1 MAIQRAFMARRPG
14 GCPLGLSQGRL
25 SGMSEFDNSLH
36 PVAISQVMVNFAAS
50 QGVDRETCLLG
61 TGIDERD
68 LQDGEALVTRDQE
81 MRLVENLMLALPD
94 MPALGFQLGLQYS
107 LATFGIW
114 GFALRTSRTLR
125 EAVGRAMRYL
135 PLSTAYCRIY
145 QFDESNCFGIGM
157 DAESIPQHLRQF
169 LLERDMATAI
179 HLLKELSLSSI
190 DIVGLEFR
198 ALPEEHARAIK
209 RTGGITPTAPGDR
222 NAVLIHT
229 EVADQ
234 PLATYDP
241 HLVRMLDDQCRQ
253 RLERLQ
259 TGSLAG
265 QVRHKLHGD
274 LGLVASLDEVA
285 RELALSPR
293 SLRRKL
299 DQEGTSFRT
308 LVEDERRQIA
318 LQLLSGSDMK
328 LDEIAIHLGYTDTAS
343 FTRAF
348 RRWMGCSPGDYRHTR
363 RSTPS

>member
-1 MAIQRAFMARRPG
+1 
-14 GCPLGLSQGRL
+14 
-25 SGMSEFDNSLH
+25 MSEFENSLH
-36 PVAISQVMVNFAAS
+36 PVAISQVMIGFAAS

-61 TGIDERD
+61 TGISEQA
-68 LQDGEALVTRDQE
+68 LHDGEALVTRAQE

-94 MPALGFQLGLQYS
+94 VPALGFQLGLQYN

-125 EAVGRAMRYL
+125 EALARAMRYL
-135 PLSTAYCRIY
+135 PLSTAYCHVYRI
-145 QFDESNCFGIGM
+145 DEGEHFGIGM
-157 DAESIPQHLRQF
+157 DAEAIPHHLRQF
-169 LLERDMATAI
+169 LLERDMATAV
-179 HLLKELSLSSI
+179 HLLRELSLSSI
-190 DIVGLEFR
+190 GIAALEFR
-198 ALPEEHARAIK
+198 SLPEGHGPAI
-209 RTGGITPTAPGDR
+209 RDMCGLTPGAPGER
-222 NAVLIHT
+222 NAILVDAEL
-229 EVADQ
+229 ADR

-259 TGSLAG
+259 TGNLAG
-265 QVRHKLHGD
+265 QVRQKLHGP

-308 LVEDERRQIA
+308 LVEDERRQLA
-318 LQLLSGSDMK
+318 LQLLSASDMK
-328 LDEIAIHLGYTDTAS
+328 LDELAIHLGYTDTAS

-348 RRWMGCSPGDYRHTR
+348 RRWMGCSPGEYRQNQQR
-363 RSTPS
+363 PG

>member
-1 MAIQRAFMARRPG
+1 
-14 GCPLGLSQGRL
+14 
-25 SGMSEFDNSLH
+25 MSEFENSLH

-50 QGVDRETCLLG
+50 QGVDRDTCLLG

-68 LQDGEALVTRDQE
+68 LQDGEALVTRAQE
-81 MRLVENLMLALPD
+81 MRLIENLMLALPD
-94 MPALGFQLGLQYS
+94 VPALGFQLGLQYS

-125 EAVGRAMRYL
+125 EALARAMRYL
-135 PLSTAYCRIY
+135 PLSTAYCRVYRI
-145 QFDESNCFGIGM
+145 DEEGCFGIGM
-157 DAESIPQHLRQF
+157 DAEAIPHPLRQF

-198 ALPEEHARAIK
+198 ELPDGHGRKIE
-209 RTGGITPTAPGDR
+209 GMCGITPGSRNDR
-222 NAVLIHT
+222 NAILVRSD
-229 EVADQ
+229 VADQ

-265 QVRHKLHGD
+265 QVRHKLHGE

-299 DQEGTSFRT
+299 DQEGTSFRA
-308 LVEDERRQIA
+308 LVEEERRQIA
-318 LQLLSGSDMK
+318 LQLLSSSDMK
-328 LDEIAIHLGYTDTAS
+328 LDELAIHLGYTDTAS

-348 RRWMGCSPGDYRHTR
+348 RRWMGCSPGDYRQTQ
-363 RSTPS
+363 RSDPSGL